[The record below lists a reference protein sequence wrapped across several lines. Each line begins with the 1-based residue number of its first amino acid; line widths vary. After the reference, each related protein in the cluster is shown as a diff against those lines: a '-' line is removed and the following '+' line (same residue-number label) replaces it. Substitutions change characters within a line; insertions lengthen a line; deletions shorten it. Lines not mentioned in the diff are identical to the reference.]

1 MTTLDQSA
9 GNGAVRAPLRQRTHL
24 WVKRRSMSIYALT
37 LSLILGFLAIAP
49 SVFVEVPSGHVGVLW
64 LRFFGGT
71 VTDRVFSEGTHLI
84 FPWDR
89 VTMYDVRL
97 RTDTRTYEAVA
108 ANGMSMTV
116 DVSLRYR
123 INPPAAGLVHKL
135 AGSDYAEKLVHPEIA
150 SLVYEFVSQHKPEN
164 FYSVNRAD
172 IQGFLLHE
180 ARRQFPA
187 PPIDMQ
193 SLKLLPATTAED
205 YASVMIRVED
215 VLVAGVSFPPL
226 VRQAIDR
233 KIEQQQIMEEYDFRI
248 AREIKERDRK
258 RIEAEGVRDFQD
270 IVARNI
276 TPEYLRLRGIEATR
290 AFATSQ
296 NAKTI
301 IIGGRD
307 GLPVI
312 LNTGDDARTGAA
324 AGTAAPPHETVA
336 KEPAAKEP
344 AAKDSDEVTA
354 RLSTLDTLPP
364 ENTAREAPPDTAGR

>member
-9 GNGAVRAPLRQRTHL
+9 GDGVARAPLWQRARL
-24 WVKRRSMSIYALT
+24 WMKRRSVSIYALT
-37 LSLILGFLAIAP
+37 LTLILGFLAIAP
-49 SVFVEVPSGHVGVLW
+49 AIFVEVPSGHVGVLW

-71 VTDRVFSEGTHLI
+71 VTDRVYSEGTHLI

-172 IQGFLLHE
+172 IQGFLLRE
-180 ARRQFPA
+180 ARQQFPV

-193 SLKLLPATTAED
+193 ALKLAPGATAED

-248 AREIKERDRK
+248 TREIKERDRK

-312 LNTGDDARTGAA
+312 LNTGDDARTGTAA
-324 AGTAAPPHETVA
+324 AASQETHT
-336 KEPAAKEP
+336 KEPAANG
-344 AAKDSDEVTA
+344 ADEITA
-354 RLSTLDTLPP
+354 RLSTLDAPP
-364 ENTAREAPPDTAGR
+364 TENTAREAPPDTAGR